1 VIRVNALSLTR
12 AKNSMPGQQV
22 LGGVLIL
29 ILVAALSACGNKEKK
44 AGQSL
49 ARVNGEDITFLQ
61 INDELN
67 RAGVQPGQEEVARKQ
82 LLESLIDRQLILA
95 EAINNKIDRTP
106 DVMQAIER
114 SKAQIIAQAYLHN
127 ITARIVPPSKA
138 EINEY
143 FERHPEFFSK
153 RKEFDLQQLIIEDKN
168 FTAELKAFIDSA
180 KTLDEV
186 VAWMDKHDVP
196 YSRAKTTRTTTDVPS
211 DIAGKLMVMPKGQI
225 FLVEQSGNKILN
237 ALADIKDSPVTALN
251 AAPQIGQFLI
261 NKKNRE
267 AIDVEIVHLRSL
279 AKIEYLNASA
289 PVAIQ
294 APTTTPATKA
304 EGDTPA
310 K

>member
-1 VIRVNALSLTR
+1 MTRVNALSLSW
-12 AKNSMPGQQV
+12 AKNSMSGRQV
-22 LGGVLIL
+22 LGG
-29 ILVAALSACGNKEKK
+29 ILVLLLAAALSACGNKEKK

-67 RAGVQPGQEEVARKQ
+67 RVGIQPGQEEAARKQ

-95 EAINNKIDRTP
+95 EAMNNKIDRTP

-114 SKAQIIAQAYLHN
+114 TKAQIIAQAYLRN

-143 FERHPEFFSK
+143 FASHPEFFSK
-153 RKEFDLQQLIIEDKN
+153 RKEFELQQLIIEDKN
-168 FTAELKAFIDSA
+168 FSAELKAFIDSA
-180 KTLDEV
+180 KSLDEV
-186 VAWMDKHDVP
+186 AAWMDKHVVP
-196 YSRAKTTRTTTDVPS
+196 YSRAKTTRTTADVPA
-211 DIAGKLMVMPKGQI
+211 DIAAKLMVMPKGQL

-251 AAPQIGQFLI
+251 ASPQIEQFLI
-261 NKKNRE
+261 NKKNKD
-267 AIDVEIVHLRSL
+267 AVDVEVAHLRSL
-279 AKIEYLNASA
+279 AKIEYFNASA

-294 APTTTPATKA
+294 APASTSGVETKA
-304 EGDTPA
+304 GTSA